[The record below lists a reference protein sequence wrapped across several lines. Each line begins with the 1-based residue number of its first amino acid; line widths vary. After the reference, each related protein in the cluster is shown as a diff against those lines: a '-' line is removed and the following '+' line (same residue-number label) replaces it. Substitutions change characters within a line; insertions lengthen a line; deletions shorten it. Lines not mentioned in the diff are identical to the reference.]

1 MQSQKKKFLPI
12 FLIEFDYSTVALTHY
27 EFSVSFWNAVL
38 ASLTSCHSLSG
49 PQKLKYQLLELSQKM
64 MTVLDNKNVFIN
76 MSNKNVF
83 LIYGV
88 YTLVIYYIIH
98 NISYSNIKGDIFQ
111 L

>member
-1 MQSQKKKFLPI
+1 
-12 FLIEFDYSTVALTHY
+12 
-27 EFSVSFWNAVL
+27 
-38 ASLTSCHSLSG
+38 
-49 PQKLKYQLLELSQKM
+49 M